1 MESKLYDTIEMTF
14 EKKMEDFFVMKV
26 NTGINDFRGNKLVL
40 AQYREIFCLFY
51 LQSECCD
58 GDKCNEK
65 VGQLSKKA
73 DKEDGRR

>member
-51 LQSECCD
+51 L
-58 GDKCNEK
+58 
-65 VGQLSKKA
+65 
-73 DKEDGRR
+73 